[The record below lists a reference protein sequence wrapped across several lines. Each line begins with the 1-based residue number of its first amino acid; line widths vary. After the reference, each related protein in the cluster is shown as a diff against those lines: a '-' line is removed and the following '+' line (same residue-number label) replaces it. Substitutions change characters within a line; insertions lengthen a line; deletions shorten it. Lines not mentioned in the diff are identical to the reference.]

1 MKNKYIHI
9 ILLSVFLISS
19 CTTDPIGL
27 DEEKDKGKI
36 LVCNAAVYSS
46 AAREVGFWVNYNGTS
61 FIQFPLRYSSILGY
75 QAFLPGNVEVRLDS
89 TNAKLNIPP
98 TVPKATVATV
108 NIPVLADHYYS
119 LFLTGTDTNMQPLL
133 LTDDLSLPSA
143 GNCKIRFL
151 NLSPDA
157 GAIDIVNRLTGEKV
171 VENLAFRAVK
181 EFVEIPAATL
191 ELEIR
196 ETGTTNVLSQES
208 GAFKGF
214 YCYADNIYT
223 FWVRGYRLTN
233 ALVTPPNNID
243 KGKLEILWMAN
254 RWKYPL

>member
-1 MKNKYIHI
+1 MKNNLIYI
-9 ILLSVFLISS
+9 ILLSLLTLSS
-19 CTTDPIGL
+19 CTNEPVGL

-46 AAREVGFWVNYNGTS
+46 ASREVGFWVNYNGTS

-75 QAFLPGNVEVRLDS
+75 RAFLPGIVELRLDS
-89 TNAKLNIPP
+89 TNSKLNTPP
-98 TVPKATVATV
+98 VEPKATVATV
-108 NIPVLADHYYS
+108 NVTVLADKYYS

-133 LTDDLSLPSA
+133 LTDDLTFPA
-143 GNCKIRFL
+143 EGKCKIRFL

-157 GAIDIVNRLTGEKV
+157 GAIDIVNRITGEKV
-171 VENLAFRAVK
+171 VENLAFRGVK
-181 EFVEIPAATL
+181 DFEEIPAATL

-196 ETGTTNVLSQES
+196 EAGTTNVLSQES